1 MTKKGDIVNNIIQG
15 DTYFDSATAIASFV
29 VGYSINGKL
38 TLKTKDGRTL
48 AKYLES
54 ISIN

>member
-1 MTKKGDIVNNIIQG
+1 MIKKGDIIDNIIQC
-15 DTYFDSATAIASFV
+15 DIYFDSATAIASFV

-38 TLKTKDGRTL
+38 TLKTKDGQTL
-48 AKYLES
+48 AKYLAS